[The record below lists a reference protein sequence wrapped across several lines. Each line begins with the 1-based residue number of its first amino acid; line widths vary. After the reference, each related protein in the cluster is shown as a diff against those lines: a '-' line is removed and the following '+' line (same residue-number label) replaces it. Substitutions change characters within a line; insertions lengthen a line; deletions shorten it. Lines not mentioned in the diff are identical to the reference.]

1 MPNIV
6 AGADSSEK
14 ERLTRSPDV
23 RFLLLPL
30 PGFGMLPFGG
40 FVDKLRFSAD
50 EADCSQQRY
59 CAWQVLGLRPGLI
72 SSSSGI
78 GVKVDV
84 IAEEV
89 LLSNYDYLVV
99 FGSRTARKNIDDADE
114 YRGLLRKAVSEGLEL
129 VSIDNA
135 SFLLAACGLLA
146 GHKVSVHWRH
156 EQEFRTAFPHIELCN
171 ELLYCFDRGRVSCSG
186 GSAAIDVAV
195 ELLARHCG
203 RTRALK
209 GLADMLVDE
218 ARGASHHLR
227 SLDVEGVNERHVGRA
242 ISLMRTHM
250 GERKTADEIAAS
262 VSLSR
267 RQLDRLF
274 QRQFGRTTH
283 GHWTEMRLQHVLW
296 RLVNSDLSLGMLAD
310 EIGIQDTSY
319 LCKLFRKRFGE
330 SPNSLRRKST

>member
-1 MPNIV
+1 MSKTVV
-6 AGADSSEK
+6 AADSSEK
-14 ERLTRSPDV
+14 KRLTRSPDAQ
-23 RFLLLPL
+23 FLLLPL

-50 EADCSQQRY
+50 EADYSQQRY
-59 CAWQVLGLRPGLI
+59 CKWQVLGLRPGLI

-84 IAEEV
+84 TEEEV
-89 LLSNYDYLVV
+89 VLSNYDYLVL
-99 FGSRTARKNIDDADE
+99 FGSRTARKNIECANE
-114 YRGLLRKAVSEGLEL
+114 YRGLLRKAVSQGLKL

-146 GHKVSVHWRH
+146 GHKVTIHWRH

-171 ELLYCFDRGRVSCSG
+171 ELLYCFDRGRITCSG
-186 GSAAIDVAV
+186 GSAAIDLAV
-195 ELLARHCG
+195 ELLALHCG

-209 GLADMLVDE
+209 GLADMLVDD
-218 ARGASHHLR
+218 ARGAFHHLR
-227 SLDVEGVNERHVGRA
+227 SLDIEGGNERHVSRA
-242 ISLMRTHM
+242 ISLMRIHM
-250 GERKTADEIAAS
+250 GGKKTIDEIAVS

-274 QRQFGRTTH
+274 QRQFGRTAH
-283 GHWTEMRLQHVLW
+283 GHWTEMRLQHVRW
-296 RLVNSDLSLGMLAD
+296 RLVNSDLSLGKLAD

-330 SPNSLRRKST
+330 SPNSLRREGA